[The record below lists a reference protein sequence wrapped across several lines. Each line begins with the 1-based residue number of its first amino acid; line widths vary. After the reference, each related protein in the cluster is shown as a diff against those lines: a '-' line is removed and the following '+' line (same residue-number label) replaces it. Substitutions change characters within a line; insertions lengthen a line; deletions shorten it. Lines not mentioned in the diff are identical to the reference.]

1 MKWALSHK
9 VSEGII
15 RYFKYILII
24 TILYALSWMDRIS
37 DAFRLRMYESGYEII
52 DTTVKTKN
60 MQGGRLGKVS
70 NKMIFILEQVIKL
83 FK

>member
-1 MKWALSHK
+1 MDK
-9 VSEGII
+9 
-15 RYFKYILII
+15 
-24 TILYALSWMDRIS
+24 ILY
-37 DAFRLRMYESGYEII
+37 AFRLRMYESGYEII

-70 NKMIFILEQVIKL
+70 NKMIFILEQVIKV